1 MSIPEKNENKGSRAV
16 ARDRRRVDV
25 AQDLAN
31 GFTVRES
38 AESQGVSKDTIVKD
52 RKAIAGRHLAEADET
67 IQEYRAAQLIELTE
81 LKALLVSPGL
91 SLAKK
96 VELSLAIIDREID
109 LTGTKAPTK
118 SISARFSA
126 TEDPL
131 YLEFKR
137 ATMGLDEAE
146 VRQAL
151 GQLAQIPRTQAKP
164 NEDWFPKNNKETEG

>member
-1 MSIPEKNENKGSRAV
+1 MSKHIRDKVAEKLVEGKSVGEAAEELGVHRNSVSYHKKALTS
-16 ARDRRRVDV
+16 DMS
-25 AQDLAN
+25 
-31 GFTVRES
+31 ES
-38 AESQGVSKDTIVKD
+38 V
-52 RKAIAGRHLAEADET
+52 
-67 IQEYRAAQLIELTE
+67 QEYRAQQIIELSE
-81 LKALLVSPGL
+81 LKAQLANDKIKPEKRIELAL
-91 SLAKK
+91 S
-96 VELSLAIIDREID
+96 IIDREID

-151 GQLAQIPRTQAKP
+151 EHLAKLPRTSSER
-164 NEDWFPKNNKETEG
+164 NEDWFPKNAKEDQR